1 MQNNQKENLL
11 SSKLIKDYLENE
23 SKSTLNNNAK
33 LAEISSSLV
42 FYLKSFSNIKKLLDY
57 VCLILKHI
65 FDQKLI
71 LIIPLNDEGE
81 IYHENIKI
89 SANLKYLKTE
99 LSIRSFFEKFEFS
112 KNFKIKENLDFEK
125 SLQNNFKEYDKIEA
139 FFFNPINIDL
149 KVKINELSFTLKSL
163 SSKLIN
169 LPTAEIYKV
178 KSKCLLM
185 RPILFVYKDKI
196 FDVFHG

>member
-11 SSKLIKDYLENE
+11 SSKLIKDYLENK
-23 SKSTLNNNAK
+23 SKSNLNNNAK

-81 IYHENIKI
+81 IDYENIKI
-89 SANLKYLKTE
+89 SANHKYLKTE
-99 LSIRSFFEKFEFS
+99 LSIRSFFEKFESYFS
-112 KNFKIKENLDFEK
+112 
-125 SLQNNFKEYDKIEA
+125 
-139 FFFNPINIDL
+139 
-149 KVKINELSFTLKSL
+149 
-163 SSKLIN
+163 
-169 LPTAEIYKV
+169 
-178 KSKCLLM
+178 
-185 RPILFVYKDKI
+185 
-196 FDVFHG
+196 